1 MQALALL
8 APGRCPRAEEER
20 PESSNIHPG
29 VAGPW
34 AGSVPGTATW
44 EPLAPSSS
52 PPQPWADPCPLGRSS
67 RRGSSPPDQGGNHGA
82 DSALG
87 LQALQVQPAEGA
99 GALLG
104 SPPPTGARPSTGC
117 VASPGHASP
126 WAFPRAVALPSPTD
140 AAPNA
145 LWALTHRA
153 MPLPRVFDLSTP
165 KQGSL
170 GLSTCLP
177 VMGLTYFSGGLGDT
191 V

>member
-104 SPPPTGARPSTGC
+104 SPPPLEQGQAQAVWPALGTHLLGHSPVPWHCHPQRMPPQMPSG
-117 VASPGHASP
+117 
-126 WAFPRAVALPSPTD
+126 LSPTEQCSCLVSLIS
-140 AAPNA
+140 APQSRA
-145 LWALTHRA
+145 LWASAPASQLW
-153 MPLPRVFDLSTP
+153 V
-165 KQGSL
+165 
-170 GLSTCLP
+170 
-177 VMGLTYFSGGLGDT
+177 
-191 V
+191 

>member
-67 RRGSSPPDQGGNHGA
+67 RRGSSPPDQGGIMEQTAHLASRLFRSSQWKGRGLSSGPPPPLERGQA
-82 DSALG
+82 QAVWPALG
-87 LQALQVQPAEGA
+87 TH
-99 GALLG
+99 LLG
-104 SPPPTGARPSTGC
+104 HSPVPWHCHPQRMPPQMPSG
-117 VASPGHASP
+117 
-126 WAFPRAVALPSPTD
+126 LSPTEQCSCLVSLIS
-140 AAPNA
+140 APQSRA
-145 LWALTHRA
+145 LWASAPASQLW
-153 MPLPRVFDLSTP
+153 V
-165 KQGSL
+165 
-170 GLSTCLP
+170 
-177 VMGLTYFSGGLGDT
+177 
-191 V
+191 